1 MLATASLA
9 FRTAGPELLANTITA
24 LRTYPQKP
32 YGRPAHA
39 SGKTERA
46 LSIESG
52 DDFLELLG
60 PDYIQTFISGRGP
73 ASGSAP
79 AGEPRL
85 YEVLAQWAEVKGL
98 ALRKG
103 QTYEDVGRALAYRI
117 HREGTALYRA
127 GGHSEILQSVLTQQF
142 LDRLL
147 AQVAAGEQVTIST
160 ALTNAIQSK

>member
-9 FRTAGPELLANTITA
+9 FRAAGPELLANTITA

-60 PDYIQTFISGRGP
+60 PAYIQTLITGRGP
-73 ASGSAP
+73 TTGSGS
-79 AGEPRL
+79 GEQRL
-85 YEVLAQWAEVKGL
+85 YEVLAQWAQVKGL

-147 AQVAAGEQVTIST
+147 AQVAAGEQVAIAT
-160 ALTNAIQSK
+160 ALTHAIQGK